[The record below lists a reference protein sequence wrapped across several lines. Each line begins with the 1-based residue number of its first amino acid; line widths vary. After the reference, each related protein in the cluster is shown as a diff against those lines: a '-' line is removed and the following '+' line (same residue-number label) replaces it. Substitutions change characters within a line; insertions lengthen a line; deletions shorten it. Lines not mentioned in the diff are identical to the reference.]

1 MRALRAEAL
10 VTWLVA
16 AAGVAGLAVA
26 ARARL
31 PLGPLFPLKA
41 LLVVAVTAALAM
53 RGLERHHPFE
63 TLGAANRITTFR
75 TVLIALI
82 VASVGESPAA
92 GLSLAIAC
100 VAVVALAFDGV
111 DGWLARRSSMAS
123 RYGARFDMEIDA
135 VLVMALAVLVWRHD
149 RTGAW
154 VLLAGLW
161 RYLFVAAGWVLPWMR
176 QPLPP
181 AFRRQATC
189 VLQIVGLVV
198 AMLPFVPAWAQT
210 WSAALTLAT
219 LSVSFLVDIAWL
231 YGSDRREQV
240 A

>member
-1 MRALRAEAL
+1 MEAF
-10 VTWLVA
+10 VAWLVA
-16 AAGVAGLAVA
+16 AAAVAGLAVA

-31 PLGPLFPLKA
+31 PLGAFYPVKA
-41 LLVVAVTAALAM
+41 LLVVVVTAVLAM
-53 RGLERHHPFE
+53 RGLAHHPFD
-63 TLGAANRITTFR
+63 TLGAANRITTLR
-75 TVLIALI
+75 TVLIALL
-82 VASVGESPAA
+82 VASVGEPPTAA
-92 GLSLAIAC
+92 LSLAIAC
-100 VAVVALAFDGV
+100 VALVALALDGV
-111 DGWLARRSSMAS
+111 DGWLARRTSMTS

-154 VLLAGLW
+154 VLAAGLW

-176 QPLPP
+176 RPLPP
-181 AFRRQATC
+181 AFRRQTTC
-189 VLQIVGLVV
+189 VLQIAGLIV
-198 AMLPFVPAWAQT
+198 AMLPFVPAWAQVA
-210 WSAALTLAT
+210 SAALTLAA